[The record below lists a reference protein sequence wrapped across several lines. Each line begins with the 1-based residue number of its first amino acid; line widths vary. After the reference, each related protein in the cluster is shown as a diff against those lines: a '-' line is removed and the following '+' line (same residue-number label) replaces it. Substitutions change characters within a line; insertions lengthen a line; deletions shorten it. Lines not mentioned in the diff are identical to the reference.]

1 MLLYSCDG
9 IKMDG
14 VTEEMLVGG
23 PCFRSA
29 SLPWDSCMKGSLLA
43 TLSVGYDAYSFP
55 KDVSFSFGGPQGT
68 EYMMLQI
75 HYNNPQML
83 KGVKDFSGINIV
95 YLDHP
100 RKYDAGIMAIGHR
113 ITPFQL
119 IPPGQDNFSVYG
131 ICDPSCTSK
140 HIPRDGINVFS
151 NLLHTHL
158 AGRGLV
164 LRQYRNGAEVTTP
177 IDQDLNY
184 DFNFQQI
191 RTFPSR
197 KIYPGDKIELQCKYS
212 TSDRMKAVFG
222 GLGTSQEM
230 CLAFLY
236 YYPRSPLLSCQ
247 SSLKTE
253 ALFQVLRLQKIAR
266 VSTSRLSLKQLQRTV
281 SDPRFAWNQFSRA
294 TNLQAL
300 YKTTRTNIS
309 YLDLFCEVDDSMI
322 HHQ

>member
-1 MLLYSCDG
+1 MIEMHYDNPNMVS
-9 IKMDG
+9 G
-14 VTEEMLVGG
+14 VT
-23 PCFRSA
+23 
-29 SLPWDSCMKGSLLA
+29 D
-43 TLSVGYDAYSFP
+43 YSGF
-55 KDVSFSFGGPQGT
+55 
-68 EYMMLQI
+68 QI
-75 HYNNPQML
+75 TY
-83 KGVKDFSGINIV
+83 IET
-95 YLDHP
+95 P
-100 RKYDAGIMAIGHR
+100 RKYNSGSLAVGSDV
-113 ITPFQL
+113 TPYMV
-119 IPPGQDNFSVYG
+119 IPPQQENFDVYG
-131 ICDPSCTSK
+131 ICDMSCTGQ
-140 HIPRDGINVFS
+140 HLPQEGITVFA
-151 NLLHTHL
+151 NMLHTHL
-158 AGRGLV
+158 AGHGLV
-164 LRQYRNGAEVTTP
+164 LKQYRNGVEVTPP